1 MSRDCRAL
9 IDLGALRHNLSAVR
23 KFAPRSPVMAV
34 VKANAYGHGL
44 PVVARALADADSF
57 AVACIEEALAVRE
70 AGLTQPVVLLEG
82 VSSAEALDAALA
94 NHFEV
99 VIHDPSQLPLL
110 ARLNAADSLTV
121 WLKIDTGMNRLGFP
135 VAAAR
140 DVWQQLSVQPG
151 IRQPIGLMTHLANA
165 DDPADDFSRV
175 QIERFKG
182 FSQDLPGPRSIA
194 NSAGIAAWPASHD
207 GWVRPGVMLYGVSP
221 LLESVGADHDLQPAM
236 TVTTRLIAVKQLA
249 AGDRVGY
256 GGSWVAPEPMP
267 VGIAAIGY
275 GDGYPRHAPSGTPVL
290 VNGRRQQLVGR
301 VSMDMIAVD
310 LRGNDAAVGDPVTL
324 WGQGLPVEYVARDAG
339 TIPYELLCGVTQ
351 RVKFSLQDDDKA
363 DQEPSPSGRGQGK
376 GVELHPSSEPSP

>member
-9 IDLGALRHNLSAVR
+9 IDPGALRHNLAAVR
-23 KFAPRSPVMAV
+23 QCAPGSQVMAV

-44 PVVARALADADSF
+44 PVVARALADADAF

-82 VSSAEALDAALA
+82 VGNAEALDTAVA
-94 NHFEV
+94 NRFEV

-110 ARLNAADSLTV
+110 SRLDANDLLTV

-140 DVWQQLSVQPG
+140 DAWRRLSELPG
-151 IRQPIGLMTHLANA
+151 VHQPIGLMTHLANA

-175 QIERFKG
+175 QIDRFNA
-182 FSQDLPGPRSIA
+182 FAADLPGPRSIA

-207 GWVRPGVMLYGVSP
+207 GWVRPGVMLYGASP
-221 LLESVGADHDLQPAM
+221 LLESVGPEHNLQPAM
-236 TVTTRLIAVKQLA
+236 TVSTRLIAIKQLA

-267 VGIAAIGY
+267 IGIAAIGY

-290 VNGRRQQLVGR
+290 VNDRRQQLVGR

-324 WGQGLPVEYVARDAG
+324 WGRGLPVEEIARAAG

-351 RVKFSLQDDDKA
+351 RVKFSLEDEEIGIQK
-363 DQEPSPSGRGQGK
+363 PSPS
-376 GVELHPSSEPSP
+376 LHPSSQPSP